1 MASSRDKEQPPPHH
15 HQPLLSSLVV
25 RPSHTEAAAG
35 ARAADF
41 EPGELH
47 RDPPPPYS
55 RSDRYPDEPALMLP
69 ARSWALRKACYH
81 ELSFGSCSGIFFYLK
96 GLINELDDGNSFVG
110 AFAAQNLL
118 HGFSFCRVTVIC
130 LVWDICERYRIR
142 AGSSSPIHRRDAD
155 HRFNSDYN
163 HLSRSRGYGGGR
175 DPGRYR
181 DPSPPYGRGR
191 VGGRPMG
198 RAFDG
203 PGFVSGLARGEG
215 NGRNNPNVRP
225 REGDWFCPDP
235 LCGNL
240 NFARRDHCNS
250 CNRSRNAPA
259 HAPAR
264 SPRRAYPAPPPLHA
278 PPRRYLGPPID
289 RSPERPLNGY
299 RSPPRGL
306 ARDGPREYG
315 PPPLDWDSRD
325 RGRDGFSDERKGFE
339 RRPLSP
345 PAPLLP
351 SLPHHRGGRWARDVR
366 ERSRSPIR
374 GGPPPKDYRRD
385 TFMNRAR
392 DDRRGMGRDRIG
404 GMY

>member
-1 MASSRDKEQPPPHH
+1 MASSRDKEQAPPHH

-25 RPSHTEAAAG
+25 RPSHNEAAAG
-35 ARAADF
+35 GRAADF

-47 RDPPPPYS
+47 RDHPPPYS
-55 RSDRYPDEPALMLP
+55 RSDRYPDEP
-69 ARSWALRKACYH
+69 
-81 ELSFGSCSGIFFYLK
+81 G
-96 GLINELDDGNSFVG
+96 
-110 AFAAQNLL
+110 
-118 HGFSFCRVTVIC
+118 
-130 LVWDICERYRIR
+130 YRIR
-142 AGSSSPIHRRDAD
+142 AGSSSPVHRRDAD
-155 HRFNSDYN
+155 HRFGSDYN
-163 HLSRSRGYGGGR
+163 YLSRSRGFGGGR

-181 DPSPPYGRGR
+181 HPSPPYGRGR
-191 VGGRPMG
+191 VGGRPIG

-203 PGFVSGLARGEG
+203 HGFVSGLARGES

-259 HAPAR
+259 R

-278 PPRRYLGPPID
+278 PPRRYPGPPID
-289 RSPERPLNGY
+289 RSPERTLNGY

-315 PPPLDWDSRD
+315 SAALPPLRQESRFPDPHVRRERMDYIEDAYRGRNKFDRAPPPLDWDNRD
-325 RGRDGFSDERKGFE
+325 RGRDAFPDERKGFE

-351 SLPHHRGGRWARDVR
+351 SLPHHRNGRWARDVR

-374 GGPPPKDYRRD
+374 GGLPPKDYRRD
-385 TFMNRAR
+385 TFVSRGR